1 MIIIIIAGFHPMS
14 STFTPSTSVP
24 LQATTDAAE
33 ATVAPSAPAG
43 GGQVHRPRRLRRTGT
58 LRRMVRETVLTA
70 ADLIY
75 PLFVME
81 GEGQKEAVPSM
92 PNCFRYSLDLL
103 LEEAKA
109 VWELGIGAI
118 ALFPLISHH
127 LKDNAGTESYNPEGL
142 IPRAVRA
149 LKQAL
154 PDLLV
159 ITDVALDPY
168 SSEGHDGIVQ
178 NGQILNDETVAVL
191 AKQALVQAEA
201 GADFV
206 APSDMMDGRVR
217 EIRQALDAEGWIN
230 VGILAYS
237 AKYASAYYGPF
248 RDALDSAPKFGD
260 KRTYQMDAA
269 NAREAIKEV
278 ELDIKEGADIVMVKP
293 ALAYLDV
300 ICRIK
305 QHTNLPVAAYNVS
318 GEYAM
323 VKAAAQQGWID
334 EKAVM
339 LETLTSMKRAG
350 ADLILTYFAKDAAL
364 ALRP

>member
-1 MIIIIIAGFHPMS
+1 MS
-14 STFTPSTSVP
+14 PTSAP
-24 LQATTDAAE
+24 LQTATDAAE
-33 ATVAPSAPAG
+33 AMVEATAERV
-43 GGQVHRPRRLRRTGT
+43 QRPRRLRRTGA
-58 LRRMVRETVLTA
+58 LRRMVQETVLTA

-81 GEGQKEAVPSM
+81 GEGQQEAVPSM

-118 ALFPLISHH
+118 ALFPLIPHH
-127 LKDNAGTESYNPEGL
+127 QKDNAGTESYNPDGL

-154 PDLLV
+154 PELLV

-191 AKQALVQAEA
+191 VKQALMQAEA

-217 EIRQALDAEGWIN
+217 EIRQALDAEGWVN

-260 KRTYQMDAA
+260 KKTYQMDAA
-269 NAREAIKEV
+269 NAREALKEV
-278 ELDIKEGADIVMVKP
+278 ELDIQEGADIVMVKP

-334 EKAVM
+334 GTAVM

-350 ADLILTYFAKDAAL
+350 ADVILTYFAKEAAL
-364 ALRP
+364 ALRTEQDKA

>member
-1 MIIIIIAGFHPMS
+1 MSLTEASTLAPQPPQAEIDPADSRHQAKSTTSAIA
-14 STFTPSTSVP
+14 
-24 LQATTDAAE
+24 
-33 ATVAPSAPAG
+33 
-43 GGQVHRPRRLRRTGT
+43 HRPRRLRRTET
-58 LRRMVRETVLTA
+58 LRRMVREHILQVE
-70 ADLIY
+70 DLIY

-81 GEGQKEAVPSM
+81 GEKQQEAVPSM
-92 PNCFRYSLDLL
+92 PGCYRYTLDLL
-103 LEEAKA
+103 LDEVKQAY
-109 VWELGIGAI
+109 ELGIGSI
-118 ALFPLISHH
+118 ALFPLIPYDQ
-127 LKDNAGTESYNPEGL
+127 KDNAGTQSYNPDGL

-149 LKQAL
+149 IKQAV
-154 PDLLV
+154 PNILV

-178 NGQILNDETVAVL
+178 DGKILNDETVAVL
-191 AKQALVQAEA
+191 VKQAIVQAEA

-206 APSDMMDGRVR
+206 APSDMMDGRVGA
-217 EIRQALDAEGWIN
+217 IRQALDAEGWIN

-260 KRTYQMDAA
+260 KKTYQMDAA

-278 ELDIKEGADIVMVKP
+278 DLDIAEGADIVMVKP

-300 ICRIK
+300 ICQIK

-323 VKAAAQQGWID
+323 IKAAAQQGWID
-334 EKAVM
+334 EKKVI

-350 ADLILTYFAKDAAL
+350 ADLILTYFAKDVAL
-364 ALRP
+364 MLQS

>member
-1 MIIIIIAGFHPMS
+1 MS
-14 STFTPSTSVP
+14 STSISPTSAP
-24 LQATTDAAE
+24 PQTATGVAE
-33 ATVAPSAPAG
+33 ATVEAAPADNASSNT

-118 ALFPLISHH
+118 ALFPLVPHH
-127 LKDNAGTESYNPEGL
+127 QKDNAGTESYNPDGL

-191 AKQALVQAEA
+191 VKQALVQAEA

-206 APSDMMDGRVR
+206 APSDMMDGRVGEMR
-217 EIRQALDAEGWIN
+217 KALDAAGWIN

-260 KRTYQMDAA
+260 KKTYQMDAA
-269 NAREAIKEV
+269 NAREALKEV
-278 ELDIKEGADIVMVKP
+278 ELDIQEGADIVMVKP
-293 ALAYLDV
+293 ALAYLDI

-305 QHTNLPVAAYNVS
+305 QNTNLPIAAYNVS

-364 ALRP
+364 ALSE